1 MDILSETVA
10 AIRTGNPASGLFI
23 RHAPWGRRY
32 PTVPGAGFHVVLQGS
47 CWVLP
52 PGREPVA
59 LGAGDVLF
67 MPRGEHHDLADALG
81 TPITEVAA
89 PGEPREIAG
98 PGARTALVCGAYELG
113 RHRSHPL
120 LDDLPEFIHLPAR
133 PGRHPALRSA
143 VDLLAA
149 EIAEPRPGTDAA
161 IPALLDT
168 LLLFMLRAWFDEQST
183 APTGWAGAFG
193 DPAVSDALRA
203 IHAAPERSWTVPELS
218 AVAGVSRATLA
229 RRFLA
234 TVGEPPLSYLTR
246 WRMLTAARLLRE
258 TDTPLAGVARKVGYQ
273 SEFAFAKAFKRQY
286 GSAPGQYRRIDDEHA
301 VLAV

>member
-1 MDILSETVA
+1 MDILSETIA

-32 PTVPGAGFHVVLQGS
+32 PKVPGAGFHVVLQGS

-52 PGREPVA
+52 PDGEPIA
-59 LGAGDVLF
+59 MGAGDVLF
-67 MPRGEHHDLADALG
+67 MPRGENHDLVDALG
-81 TPITEVAA
+81 TPIGEVAA

-98 PGARTALVCGAYELG
+98 PGARTVLVCGAYELG
-113 RHRSHPL
+113 RQRSHPL
-120 LDDLPEFIHLPAR
+120 LEDLPEFIHLPAR

-143 VDLLAA
+143 VDLLAS
-149 EIAEPRPGTDAA
+149 EIAEPRPGTDAV

-168 LLLFMLRAWFDEQST
+168 LLLFLLRAWFDERADS
-183 APTGWAGAFG
+183 TGWAGVFQ
-193 DPAVSDALRA
+193 DPAVADALRA
-203 IHAAPERSWTVPELS
+203 IHAAPEKAWTVPELG

-273 SEFAFAKAFKRQY
+273 SEFAFAKAFKREY
-286 GSAPGQYRRIDDEHA
+286 GLAPGQYRRAEDQLSVIA
-301 VLAV
+301 V

>member
-1 MDILSETVA
+1 MDILSETIA
-10 AIRTGNPASGLFI
+10 AIRTGSPASGLFI

-32 PTVPGAGFHVVLQGS
+32 PKVPGAGFHVVLQGS
-47 CWVLP
+47 CWVRP
-52 PGREPVA
+52 PDGKPIA

-67 MPRGEHHDLADALG
+67 MPRGEVHDIMDALD
-81 TPITEVAA
+81 TPVTELAI
-89 PGEPREIAG
+89 PGEPRELPG
-98 PGARTALVCGAYELG
+98 PGVRAVLVCGAYGLG
-113 RHRSHPL
+113 GRRSHPL
-120 LDDLPEFIHLPAR
+120 LDELPEFIHLPAR

-143 VDLLAA
+143 VDLLAC

-168 LLLFMLRAWFDEQST
+168 LLLFMLRAWFDEQRS
-183 APTGWAGAFG
+183 PTGWAGVFG
-193 DPAVSDALRA
+193 DPVVTDALRA
-203 IHAAPERSWTVPELS
+203 IHAEPQRAWTVAELS

-229 RRFLA
+229 RRFLG

-258 TDTPLAGVARKVGYQ
+258 TDAALASIARKVGYQ
-273 SEFAFAKAFKRQY
+273 SEFAFAKAFKREY
-286 GSAPGQYRRIDDEHA
+286 GLAPGHYRRADEQPE

>member
-1 MDILSETVA
+1 MDILSETIA

-32 PTVPGAGFHVVLQGS
+32 PKVPGAGFHVMLQGS

-52 PGREPVA
+52 PDGEPIA
-59 LGAGDVLF
+59 MGAGDVLF
-67 MPRGEHHDLADALG
+67 MPRGENHDLVDALG
-81 TPITEVAA
+81 TPIGEVAA

-98 PGARTALVCGAYELG
+98 PGARTVLVCGAYELG
-113 RHRSHPL
+113 RQRSHPL
-120 LDDLPEFIHLPAR
+120 LEDLPEFIHLPAR

-143 VDLLAA
+143 VDLLAG
-149 EIAEPRPGTDAA
+149 EIAEPRPGTDAV

-168 LLLFMLRAWFDEQST
+168 LLLFLLRAWFDERADS
-183 APTGWAGAFG
+183 TGWAGVFQ
-193 DPAVSDALRA
+193 DPAVADALRA
-203 IHAAPERSWTVPELS
+203 IHAAPEKAWTVPELG

-273 SEFAFAKAFKRQY
+273 SEFAFAKAFKREY
-286 GSAPGQYRRIDDEHA
+286 GLAPGQYRRAEDQLSVIA
-301 VLAV
+301 V